1 MVATLEGSGSSI
13 DKIVDVQCF
22 LIDMKRDF
30 TTFNKVLLLVH
41 DHITFNTLCI
51 VFLLTLPSPDN
62 IYEAAYCSTYCVFI
76 FNCVAP

>member
-1 MVATLEGSGSSI
+1 MVATLEGSGSPI

-41 DHITFNTLCI
+41 DH
-51 VFLLTLPSPDN
+51 N
-62 IYEAAYCSTYCVFI
+62 IR
-76 FNCVAP
+76 P